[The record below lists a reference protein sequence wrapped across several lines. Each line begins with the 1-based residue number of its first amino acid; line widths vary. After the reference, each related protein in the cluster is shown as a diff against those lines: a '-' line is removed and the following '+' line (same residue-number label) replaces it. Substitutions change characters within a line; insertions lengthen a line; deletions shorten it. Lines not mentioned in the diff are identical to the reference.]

1 MNQVP
6 SPTTADDLAVSGCGS
21 SATTLNEQ
29 PATPQPST
37 THQPTSRRHHP
48 IPNSTDINNT
58 NHRHQIT
65 ASSAQ
70 QKSKHAR
77 RTRLRTLHA
86 PPQPPPRCRN
96 TTPTPPRR
104 HQRRTASTRA
114 AWRSWRTSSSPSCH
128 GHAVDNADA
137 GPGATGLRRWITA
150 HGAGPERSADL
161 RYRAAGTGTWDVLR
175 R

>member
-58 NHRHQIT
+58 NHRQIT